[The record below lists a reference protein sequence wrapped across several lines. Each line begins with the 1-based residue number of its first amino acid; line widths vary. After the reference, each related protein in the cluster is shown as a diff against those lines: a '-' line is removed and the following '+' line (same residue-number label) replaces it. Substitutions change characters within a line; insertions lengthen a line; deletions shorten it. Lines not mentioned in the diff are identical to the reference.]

1 MSKIQSWTIIYKK
14 RNKAARN
21 FNHFFFFV
29 CRLRIYFHRHHYLCH
44 RLHCAPT
51 NGPDVSELLGVV
63 RSEREQA
70 AEGTQ

>member
-1 MSKIQSWTIIYKK
+1 MSKIQSWTIVYKQC
-14 RNKAARN
+14 NKAARN
-21 FNHFFFFV
+21 CKCFSV
-29 CRLRIYFHRHHYLCH
+29 CRLRIYFHRRHYLRH